1 MLSTVPN
8 LQAMAAVAY
17 TPAANGFYILEPK
30 AGCKTVSV
38 CVCAALWAKA
48 FSQAPGSKRPLPS
61 FDPWFQRP
69 DGQMQSMNRELCA
82 RPLSGLRCL
91 CGLHFLVPAARIAR
105 QPLRRGTD

>member
-17 TPAANGFYILEPK
+17 TPATNGFYILEPK

-38 CVCAALWAKA
+38 CVCAALCAKA

-69 DGQMQSMNRELCA
+69 DGQMQPMNSKSESCVPGRCQGFAAFAAYTSLCLLPA
-82 RPLSGLRCL
+82 LR
-91 CGLHFLVPAARIAR
+91 GSH
-105 QPLRRGTD
+105 